1 MRYRVTGG
9 VDGTAG
15 IDVAEKR
22 YEAGD
27 EVELTAKQS
36 EWLLEQGY
44 VETLDTAKKNK
55 SATPIIESPAVA
67 EPTDDSGVI

>member
-9 VDGTAG
+9 LDGVSG
-15 IDVAEKR
+15 IDVASKR

-27 EVELTAKQS
+27 EVELTTKQA

-44 VETLDTAKKNK
+44 VEALDAKKNK
-55 SATPIIESPAVA
+55 ATPVEELTT
-67 EPTDDSGVI
+67 EPEVV

>member
-1 MRYRVTGG
+1 MRFRVTGG
-9 VDGTAG
+9 QDGTSG
-15 IDVAEKR
+15 IDVADKR

-44 VETLDTAKKNK
+44 VEAIDASAKKSK
-55 SATPIIESPAVA
+55 SAPVVEEVSIEP
-67 EPTDDSGVI
+67 EVI

>member
-9 VDGTAG
+9 TDGVSG
-15 IDVAEKR
+15 IDVASKR

-44 VETLDTAKKNK
+44 VEVLDAKKTK
-55 SATPIIESPAVA
+55 ATPVE
-67 EPTDDSGVI
+67 EPTTEPEVV

>member
-1 MRYRVTGG
+1 MRFRVTGG
-9 VDGTAG
+9 QDGISG

-22 YEAGD
+22 YNAGD

-44 VETLDTAKKNK
+44 VETLDAAKKNK
-55 SATPIIESPAVA
+55 SAAQIIESPAAA
-67 EPTDDSGVI
+67 EPTDDSGDI

>member
-9 VDGTAG
+9 QDGTSG
-15 IDVAEKR
+15 IDVADKR

-27 EVELTAKQS
+27 EVELTVKQS

-44 VETLDTAKKNK
+44 VEAIDASAKKSK
-55 SATPIIESPAVA
+55 SAPVVVEEVST
-67 EPTDDSGVI
+67 EPEVI

>member
-9 VDGTAG
+9 LDGVSG
-15 IDVAEKR
+15 IDVASKR

-27 EVELTAKQS
+27 EVELTTKQA

-44 VETLDTAKKNK
+44 VETLDAKKTK
-55 SATPIIESPAVA
+55 ATPVE
-67 EPTDDSGVI
+67 EPTTEPEVI

>member
-1 MRYRVTGG
+1 MRFRVTGG
-9 VDGTAG
+9 QDGISG

-22 YEAGD
+22 YNAGD

-44 VETLDTAKKNK
+44 VETLDAAKKTK
-55 SATPIIESPAVA
+55 SAAPIIESPVAA
-67 EPTDDSGVI
+67 EPSDDSGDI

>member
-1 MRYRVTGG
+1 MRFRVTGG
-9 VDGTAG
+9 QDGISG
-15 IDVAEKR
+15 IDVADKR

-44 VETLDTAKKNK
+44 VEAIDASAKKSKNTTVVEEV
-55 SATPIIESPAVA
+55 SIEP
-67 EPTDDSGVI
+67 EVI

>member
-1 MRYRVTGG
+1 MRFRVTGG
-9 VDGTAG
+9 QDGISG
-15 IDVAEKR
+15 IDVADKR

-44 VETLDTAKKNK
+44 VEAIDASAKKSKNTTVVEEV
-55 SATPIIESPAVA
+55 SIEL
-67 EPTDDSGVI
+67 EVI

>member
-9 VDGTAG
+9 TDGVSG
-15 IDVAEKR
+15 MNVADKR
-22 YEAGD
+22 YEPSD

-44 VETLDTAKKNK
+44 VEALDAKKSK
-55 SATPIIESPAVA
+55 STPVVEEVSIEP
-67 EPTDDSGVI
+67 EVI